1 VSNMKGV
8 GKKNTL
14 VHHKHVAGRPHYLIK
29 TPTEYFFF
37 FCLSGDISYAPHV
50 NMMFKQVFYFV

>member
-37 FCLSGDISYAPHV
+37 ASVEIFLMHLMLI
-50 NMMFKQVFYFV
+50 